1 MLGAPFY
8 VMERVDG
15 VAYRRAAE
23 LDALG
28 AERTAAIAGRLVEVL
43 AALHAVDP
51 DAVGLAEFGRPE
63 GFLERQVRRWGKQ
76 LEGSKTR
83 EHPDA
88 DELHRRLTDA
98 GEPRS
103 GRPVGAR
110 DRARRLPARQLPGR
124 QRRPRSTPSSTGR
137 WPRSATPAP
146 TSR

>member
-15 VAYRRAAE
+15 VAYRKAAE

-51 DAVGLAEFGRPE
+51 QAVGLGEFGRPQ

-83 EHPDA
+83 DHPDA
-88 DELHRRLTDA
+88 DELHRLLT
-98 GEPRS
+98 EQVPRRATRRWS
-103 GRPVGAR
+103 GSCTATTGSTTAWSAPTT
-110 DRARRLPARQLPGR
+110 
-124 QRRPRSTPSSTGR
+124 RSTPSSTGR